1 MEIKIKK
8 ESDVSILEIE
18 GEVDVYYS
26 SRLEEKV
33 KNLISEGE
41 RRVIIDMT
49 EVSYMD
55 SSGLGVLV
63 GSLKNL
69 KKSKG
74 EMKIAGVKGEIM
86 NVFEITRLNTFFDM
100 YNTVPEALANFKGS
114 GD

>member
-1 MEIKIKK
+1 MEIKVKK

-18 GEVDVYYS
+18 GEIDVYYS
-26 SRLEEKV
+26 SKLEEKV
-33 KNLISEGE
+33 KNLIAQGE
-41 RRVIIDMT
+41 RKVIIDMT

-74 EMKIAGVKGEIM
+74 DMKIAGANKEIM

-100 YNTVPEALANFKGS
+100 YKTVPEALAKFK
-114 GD
+114 